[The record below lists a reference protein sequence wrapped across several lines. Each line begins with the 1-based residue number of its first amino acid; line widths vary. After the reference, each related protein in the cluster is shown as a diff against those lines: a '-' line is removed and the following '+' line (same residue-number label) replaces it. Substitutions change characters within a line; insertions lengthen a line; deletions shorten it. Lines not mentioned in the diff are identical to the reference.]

1 MGYLNEDG
9 LATLVGKVKGQ
20 VVQLTAAEYRQIPAE
35 TKNTDNKIY
44 FVEDDDYAYAIDNEP
59 TLNSEN
65 LVKSGGVYNYTS
77 KIGTGALTTTAQ
89 TLIPA
94 VNELK
99 ADIATLSTALTS
111 VEEQLISTVNITS
124 VTWNSTYVKS
134 GSGKVFK
141 TGRIVHVMCL
151 VVQGTPDQTVVC
163 SGLPASAIVSSGSA
177 FWMNNVDDAKG
188 LTCYINGSSLQFRAH
203 TAVEGSGGVVLTISY
218 ISNS

>member
-99 ADIATLSTALTS
+99 AAVDTLNNGLIFFKNVQRTVTQNNTSDVWNMSTTF
-111 VEEQLISTVNITS
+111 QP
-124 VTWNSTYVKS
+124 KS
-134 GSGKVFK
+134 GYSRIIVGLRSDKQECIV
-141 TGRIVHVMCL
+141 TGWKYNENGEPQWMVRKL
-151 VVQGTPDQTVVC
+151 
-163 SGLPASAIVSSGSA
+163 SSGSVVDVTYYA
-177 FWMNNVDDAKG
+177 TLLYMPDSNVW
-188 LTCYINGSSLQFRAH
+188 R
-203 TAVEGSGGVVLTISY
+203 
-218 ISNS
+218 

>member
-35 TKNTDNKIY
+35 TKNTDNTLY
-44 FVEDDDYAYAIDNEP
+44 FVEDDDYAYAIDSEP

-89 TLIPA
+89 TIIPA

-99 ADIATLSTALTS
+99 AAVDTNTSDIATLNNGLTYVDSDQLTITANANS
-111 VEEQLISTVNITS
+111 NNIGTVNFGNRLNGYTVLGYS
-124 VTWNSTYVKS
+124 VQTDSVS
-134 GSGKVFK
+134 GSWY
-141 TGRIVHVMCL
+141 
-151 VVQGTPDQTVVC
+151 VQV
-163 SGLPASAIVSSGSA
+163 
-177 FWMNNVDDAKG
+177 
-188 LTCYINGSSLQFRAH
+188 
-203 TAVEGSGGVVLTISY
+203 SY
-218 ISNS
+218 ISRINQVSFFNYGSASNTWKGVVRAAVKKNR

>member
-99 ADIATLSTALTS
+99 ADIATLNSGYIGDSFNVAVQASTDTTIGSITLPSAGLWLIIAVVSLNASVNATYLLTVGS
-111 VEEQLISTVNITS
+111 RTVRGNGLNGGGMI
-124 VTWNSTYVKS
+124 NSFLHQAS
-134 GSGKVFK
+134 GSE
-141 TGRIVHVMCL
+141 T
-151 VVQGTPDQTVVC
+151 
-163 SGLPASAIVSSGSA
+163 
-177 FWMNNVDDAKG
+177 
-188 LTCYINGSSLQFRAH
+188 INILG
-203 TAVEGSGGVVLTISY
+203 Y
-218 ISNS
+218 ISQACTYRVTIQAIKLR

>member
-77 KIGTGALTTTAQ
+77 RIGTGALTTTAQ

-99 ADIATLSTALTS
+99 AEVDTLNTGLTDQTTMNLTLSNATAGGNTS
-111 VEEQLISTVNITS
+111 FVTRKGHEVVLFLDYTLNSAATTVTICNLPQKYRPATTI
-124 VTWNSTYVKS
+124 
-134 GSGKVFK
+134 
-141 TGRIVHVMCL
+141 RQIVPAVDSENPAGIFF
-151 VVQGTPDQTVVC
+151 VVVYPD
-163 SGLPASAIVSSGSA
+163 GDIVSYATKPKRG
-177 FWMNNVDDAKG
+177 
-188 LTCYINGSSLQFRAH
+188 YI
-203 TAVEGSGGVVLTISY
+203 TITY
-218 ISNS
+218 PAGN

>member
-9 LATLVGKVKGQ
+9 LAALVGKVKGQ

-99 ADIATLSTALTS
+99 AAVDTNTSDIAELNNGLPYLQEVTGTTSSAGILILDTPFAKVVSASVASVGNSWYVLTRKAGAGNAACFIFDNTFTA
-111 VEEQLISTVNITS
+111 VVNTS
-124 VTWNSTYVKS
+124 VTLAVW
-134 GSGKVFK
+134 
-141 TGRIVHVMCL
+141 RIL
-151 VVQGTPDQTVVC
+151 
-163 SGLPASAIVSSGSA
+163 
-177 FWMNNVDDAKG
+177 
-188 LTCYINGSSLQFRAH
+188 
-203 TAVEGSGGVVLTISY
+203 
-218 ISNS
+218 

>member
-99 ADIATLSTALTS
+99 AALTS
-111 VEEQLISTVNITS
+111 VEEQLISTVVFSTA
-124 VTWNSTYVKS
+124 TWNPTYVKS
-134 GSGKVFK
+134 GSGKVLK
-141 TGRIVHVMCL
+141 TGRIVHVTCL
-151 VVQGTPDQTVVC
+151 VVQGTPDQTNVC
-163 SGLPASAIVSSGSA
+163 SNLPTPLEGTRWSGSA
-177 FWMNNVDDAKG
+177 FWMNSVDAEKG
-188 LTCYINGSSLQFRAH
+188 MTCYINGSTLQFRTY
-203 TAVEGSGGVVLTISY
+203 TAVEGTGGVALSISY

>member
-99 ADIATLSTALTS
+99 AEVDTNTSDIATVERSSCTMESNWTTTQNRVVKKTGFVELYVECLFSGTYVSGWNKIFTVPAGYRPIETFDMVSLDNGVSTAPACDIKIEQGGAVRVYNNTGTS
-111 VEEQLISTVNITS
+111 KNL
-124 VTWNSTYVKS
+124 
-134 GSGKVFK
+134 
-141 TGRIVHVMCL
+141 RIHAVYI
-151 VVQGTPDQTVVC
+151 QG
-163 SGLPASAIVSSGSA
+163 
-177 FWMNNVDDAKG
+177 N
-188 LTCYINGSSLQFRAH
+188 
-203 TAVEGSGGVVLTISY
+203 
-218 ISNS
+218 